1 MMASEDFYRSLP
13 VLERFIDLA
22 DSTHYRTAPA
32 DWYVLMTDVAGST
45 AAIERGQYKA
55 VNVLGASSIM
65 AVLNAIA
72 PLDVPFVFGG
82 DGAVLLVPPSAL
94 GQAREALL
102 GLKTIAQEAF
112 GLTLRVGVVPVSA
125 LAPEMPVKVAKFR
138 LTPTYCQANFLGGGI
153 TYAEHLIK
161 TEAMY
166 RLEQAGDPAAANLSG
181 LECRWRAIPSKPGHT
196 LSLIVTAPRRGD
208 TLPSAVFREVL
219 NQIQTLYGN
228 PADYHP
234 AAIDRLTVTLNPL
247 QLSAEVK
254 AHRPRSGQWIYWI
267 RAYLETLLG
276 FAFMALGVKVGGV
289 DWGRYR
295 QEVWAASDYQ
305 KLDDSLRM
313 VMAGTPAQTQ
323 QLTDY
328 LEDRYQRGQLAYG
341 LHVSDRAL
349 MTCLIL
355 NRRDCHFHLI
365 DSADGGY
372 ALAAKQLKARLGS
385 QGAMG

>member
-1 MMASEDFYRSLP
+1 MASEDFYQSLP

-22 DSTHYRTAPA
+22 DPTHYRTAPA
-32 DWYVLMTDVAGST
+32 DWYVVITDVAGST
-45 AAIERGQYKA
+45 VAIERGQYKA

-65 AVLNAIA
+65 AVLNALA
-72 PLDVPFVFGG
+72 PLEVPFVFGG

-94 GQAREALL
+94 GQARDALL
-102 GLKTIAQEAF
+102 GLRTIAQEAF
-112 GLTLRVGVVPVSA
+112 GLTLRVGVVPVAA

-153 TYAEHLIK
+153 TYAEYLIK
-161 TEAMY
+161 TDPLY
-166 RLEQAGDPAAANLSG
+166 RLEREGNPAAANLAG
-181 LECRWRAIPSKPGHT
+181 LECRWRAIPSQPGHT
-196 LSLIVTAPRRGD
+196 LSLIVTAPRRGASLSPD
-208 TLPSAVFREVL
+208 LFQEVL
-219 NQIQTLYGN
+219 ARIQSLYGD
-228 PADYHP
+228 PPSYHP
-234 AAIDRLTVTLNPL
+234 VALNRLTVSLNPL

-254 AHRPRSGQWIYWI
+254 AHRPRSGRWIYWV
-267 RAYLETLLG
+267 RAYLEAVLG
-276 FAFMALGVKVGGV
+276 YGFMALGIKAGGV

-328 LEDRYQRGQLAYG
+328 LEDRYQQGHLAYG
-341 LHVSDRAL
+341 LHISDRAL

-355 NRRDCHFHLI
+355 NRRDYHFHLI

-372 ALAAKQLKARLGS
+372 ALAAKQLKARLKS
-385 QGAMG
+385 

>member
-1 MMASEDFYRSLP
+1 MASEDFYRALP

-22 DSTHYRTAPA
+22 DLAHYRTAPA

-72 PLDVPFVFGG
+72 PLEVPFVFGG

-94 GQAREALL
+94 QRSRDALL
-102 GLKTIAQEAF
+102 GLRTIARETF
-112 GLTLRVGVVPVSA
+112 GLTLRVGVVPIEA
-125 LAPEMPVKVAKFR
+125 LAPERPVKVAKFR

-153 TYAEHLIK
+153 TQAERLIK
-161 TEAMY
+161 TEAIY
-166 RLEQAGDPAAANLSG
+166 RLEQDGDPANANLSG
-181 LECRWRAIPSKPGHT
+181 LECRWRAIPSQPGHT
-196 LSLIVTAPRRGD
+196 ISLIVTAPSRGVP
-208 TLPSAVFREVL
+208 LSAALCREVL
-219 NQIQTLYGN
+219 DTIQTLYGV
-228 PADYHP
+228 PPSYHP
-234 AAIDRLTVTLNPL
+234 VAVDRLRLTLSPF
-247 QLSAEVK
+247 QLATEVK
-254 AHRPRSGQWIYWI
+254 ARKPRSGQAVYWVK
-267 RAYLETLLG
+267 AYLKTLLG
-276 FAFMALGVKVGGV
+276 YGLMALGLKAGGV

-323 QLTDY
+323 QLRDY

-372 ALAAKQLKARLGS
+372 ALAAKQLKARLRP
-385 QGAMG
+385 

>member
-1 MMASEDFYRSLP
+1 MASEDFYRSIP

-22 DSTHYRTAPA
+22 DPAHYRTAPA

-65 AVLNAIA
+65 AVLNVIA
-72 PLDVPFVFGG
+72 PLEVPFVFGG
-82 DGAVLLVPPSAL
+82 DGAVLLVPPVAL
-94 GQAREALL
+94 GQARAALL

-112 GLTLRVGVVPVSA
+112 GLRLRVGVVPVSA
-125 LAPEMPVKVAKFR
+125 LAPDRPVKVAKFR

-153 TYAEHLIK
+153 TDAETLIK

-166 RLEQAGDPAAANLSG
+166 RLEQGGDPAAANLTG
-181 LECRWRAIPSKPGHT
+181 LECRWRAIPSEPGHT
-196 LSLIVTAPRRGD
+196 LSLIVTAPNQEKS
-208 TLPSAVFREVL
+208 PSPDLFQEVL
-219 NQIQTLYGN
+219 DAIQTLYGD
-228 PADYHP
+228 PLSYHP
-234 AAIDRLTVTLNPL
+234 VALNRLTVSLNPL
-247 QLSAEVK
+247 QLWAEVK
-254 AHRPRSGQWIYWI
+254 ARSPQSRRWIDWA
-267 RAYLETLLG
+267 RTYLEALLG
-276 FAFMALGVKVGGV
+276 YGLMTLNIQAGGV

-295 QEVWAASDYQ
+295 QDVWAASDYQ

-313 VMAGTPAQTQ
+313 VMVGTPAQTQ

-328 LEDRYQRGQLAYG
+328 LEDRYQRGQLVYG

-372 ALAAKQLKARLGS
+372 ALAAKQLKARLK
-385 QGAMG
+385 A